1 LYDSHTRPDASSHA
15 SALSGR
21 SMPIVWV
28 ACISGVPAVA
38 LPKISSS
45 VGRMASPADAAP
57 AA

>member
-1 LYDSHTRPDASSHA
+1 
-15 SALSGR
+15 
-21 SMPIVWV
+21 MPIVWV